1 VTGHSV
7 SDPDMPNFPW
17 PPGSSVPPVGDSALD
32 ELLAT
37 GQPPQDAAAGLRP
50 VADVLAALQA
60 APSAGELTGKT
71 RAMAEFRETIGRA
84 HRPRRVRLAGQ
95 RKTAA
100 LRTRAS
106 SKLAA
111 VAAAAAVVVAA
122 GTVAAYVGALPAP
135 LQKAAHDAIYAPA
148 AKNVAATATRARSR
162 AGVAAADSARRL
174 CTAYQRASANGGP
187 TDRAAAFRDLER
199 AARGPGNVTSFCA
212 SAYRPGATDI
222 KPGAAQHL
230 RVGQS
235 PHRAG
240 EQSAR
245 YAGKRPDHDRG
256 TWSGHPGGER
266 SGYPAGKQPGHPA
279 GDPSPR
285 PPGGRSARPHDL
297 SHREAGWGS
306 APGAQRPSQVHPP
319 ALSGR
324 GRGC

>member
-17 PPGSSVPPVGDSALD
+17 PPGSSAPPVGDSTLD

-60 APSAGELTGKT
+60 APSAGELAGKT
-71 RAMAEFRETIGRA
+71 RALAEFRDTISRA
-84 HRPRRVRLAGQ
+84 HRVRRIRLAGQ
-95 RKTAA
+95 RRTAA

-111 VAAAAAVVVAA
+111 AAAAAAVVVAA
-122 GTVAAYVGALPAP
+122 GTAAAYVGALPAP
-135 LQKAAHDAIYAPA
+135 LQKVVHDAIYAPA
-148 AKNVAATATRARSR
+148 AKKVAAAVTRARSR

-174 CTAYQRASANGGP
+174 CTAYQHASADGGP

-212 SAYRPGATDI
+212 SAYRPGTSDI

-230 RVGQS
+230 RVRQS

-240 EQSAR
+240 EQSAHHASKR
-245 YAGKRPDHDRG
+245 PGHLAGKR
-256 TWSGHPGGER
+256 S
-266 SGYPAGKQPGHPA
+266 GHPA
-279 GDPSPR
+279 GDRSPR
-285 PPGGRSARPHDL
+285 PPGGRPARPHDL
-297 SHREAGWGS
+297 SHREAGCGS
-306 APGAQRPSQVHPP
+306 APAAQRPSQVHPP
-319 ALSGR
+319 ALSGQS
-324 GRGC
+324 RGC